1 MTPRAPLG
9 GIGDPPKGDN
19 MATTKTLA
27 TAIPAAK
34 LTAAINKAV
43 GISAKKLQLE
53 VQPENIVH
61 KWDLVGRVLAD
72 ASLAHEFAT
81 DVTKQL
87 KAQGIKADAATFI
100 VNKQII
106 AGFIER
112 GRIGELREL

>member
-1 MTPRAPLG
+1 
-9 GIGDPPKGDN
+9 

-34 LTAAINKAV
+34 LAAAINKAV
-43 GISAKKLQLE
+43 DISAKKLAVD

-61 KWDLVGRVLAD
+61 KWDLVGRVVAD
-72 ASLAHEFAT
+72 AGLAHQFAT

-87 KAQGIKADAATFI
+87 KAQGIKADPATFI

-112 GRIGELREL
+112 GRIGELRQL